1 MPVIHGKNLAKIKQ
15 QNLESIKATLYRYA
29 PLSRAEIAERLELTP
44 PTITNIVAELIQQG
58 VVQELPASAS
68 TVSHGVGRKPI
79 NIDLVPGSR
88 LALGLSLGRDY
99 THYCI
104 TDLRGGIRAQ
114 GSFDLMPE
122 DYDAMVRQLL
132 RILNTLEKRHPA

>member
-1 MPVIHGKNLAKIKQ
+1 MPVMHGKNLAKIKQ

-29 PLSRAEIAERLELTP
+29 PLSRAEIAERLALTP
-44 PTITNIVAELIQQG
+44 PTITNIVSELIQQG

-68 TVSHGVGRKPI
+68 AAPHGVGRKPI

-88 LALGLSLGRDY
+88 LALGISLGRDY

-104 TDLRGGIRAQ
+104 KIGRAH
-114 GSFDLMPE
+114 
-122 DYDAMVRQLL
+122 V
-132 RILNTLEKRHPA
+132 